1 MLETSPT
8 SALDSVSETT
18 PTNARQDDG
27 RKHMCGGKE
36 PEGIKEEF
44 QGSHRTKICCI
55 RLHSEGEPDELK
67 GLNPKIEAGNTI
79 ALVGQSGSG

>member
-8 SALDSVSETT
+8 SALDSVSET
-18 PTNARQDDG
+18 PASARQDDG
-27 RKHMCGGKE
+27 RKNMCGGKE

-55 RLHSEGEPDELK
+55 RLPSEGGPDELK

-79 ALVGQSGSG
+79 ALVGQSGPG